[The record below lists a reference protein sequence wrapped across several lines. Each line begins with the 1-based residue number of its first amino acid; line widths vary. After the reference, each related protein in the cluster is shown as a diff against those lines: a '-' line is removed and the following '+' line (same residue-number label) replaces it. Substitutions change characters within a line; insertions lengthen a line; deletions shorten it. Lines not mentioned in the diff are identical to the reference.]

1 MDRDDSLTQVLL
13 SLGSNQ
19 HPQTYLPFA
28 IQQLAGLG
36 SITTSKWVCSP
47 DYTAISIK
55 KSDNAKKY
63 VNFCVLLVLQQTTS
77 LKKLLPL
84 LKKMEK
90 LAHRGRLH
98 DCPYTAEHLDRFA
111 RFTHAAQLSAVK
123 THSAVKVH
131 STKHQLQQHH
141 FVYQKFVTLDID
153 ILLLQTSQI
162 NQANQRS
169 QTNQRRH
176 ANHWIAIKKR
186 YPFKPYETVGVIE
199 LLGSDVC
206 SAT

>member
-47 DYTAISIK
+47 DYTASISIK
-55 KSDNAKKY
+55 KSDNTKEY

-98 DCPYTAEHLDRFA
+98 DCPYTVEHLDRFA

-131 STKHQLQQHH
+131 SIKHQLQQHH

-162 NQANQRS
+162 NQANQR
-169 QTNQRRH
+169 RH

-199 LLGSDVC
+199 LLGNDVC